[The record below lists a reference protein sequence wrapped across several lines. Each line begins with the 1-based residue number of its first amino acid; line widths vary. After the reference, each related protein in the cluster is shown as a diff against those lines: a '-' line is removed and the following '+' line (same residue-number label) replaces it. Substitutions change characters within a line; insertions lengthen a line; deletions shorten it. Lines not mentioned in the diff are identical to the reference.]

1 MSDHRANDVHGGALP
16 RGLLED
22 EDRGEFEQLL
32 AAYMDRYR
40 PVDDNENFL
49 VGRMVFARWRLSR
62 LADLETRIVS
72 VHHHTAMVNVG
83 WANSIT
89 DLMRDIFLDE
99 EHLERCGPRH
109 AGHPPDVVAHAYVRD
124 CEKGNAITK
133 LSRYQVTLERSY
145 YRALRQLERS
155 RR

>member
-1 MSDHRANDVHGGALP
+1 MRDHRANDVHGGALP

-22 EDRGEFEQLL
+22 EDRGEFEELL
-32 AAYMDRYR
+32 AAYMDRFR

-49 VGRMVFARWRLSR
+49 VGRMVVARWRLSR

-72 VHHHTAMVNVG
+72 VHHHAAMVNVG
-83 WANSIT
+83 WANSVT
-89 DLMRDIFLDE
+89 DLMRDLFLDE
-99 EHLERCGPRH
+99 EHLERSGPRH
-109 AGHPPDVVAHAYVRD
+109 TDHPPDVVAHAYVRD

-145 YRALRQLERS
+145 YRALKEWERS